1 MIDICSIIWQW
12 QGTNEGITRR
22 LKRLKRK
29 SRNHLKEVNRGFRT
43 LMILKMTLLTLW
55 MKKNQKLK
63 IRFWIEKGKT
73 FESQLISTLR
83 NLCLEYKKVSFI
95 KKKLNVLDAKETER
109 LMAPLQINAILAKG
123 LGRNETL
130 CLTESLIATLVRD
143 MAQFLSKC
151 VLFAQEKGL
160 F

>member
-1 MIDICSIIWQW
+1 M
-12 QGTNEGITRR
+12 
-22 LKRLKRK
+22 
-29 SRNHLKEVNRGFRT
+29 
-43 LMILKMTLLTLW
+43 
-55 MKKNQKLK
+55 
-63 IRFWIEKGKT
+63 
-73 FESQLISTLR
+73 LR
-83 NLCLEYKKVSFI
+83 SLCLEYKKVSFI

-123 LGRNETL
+123 QGRNETL

-160 F
+160 L